1 MQGDELQ
8 VDRTHSQRCLQCRA
22 QVIIRGLALLCV
34 RPELKPAAHGLPRIT
49 VAVAGRKLHKSPDT
63 LSLLVV
69 HLRR

>member
-34 RPELKPAAHGLPRIT
+34 RPEL
-49 VAVAGRKLHKSPDT
+49 
-63 LSLLVV
+63 
-69 HLRR
+69 